1 LGHIINNFLIHLNVH
16 YVIFDV
22 FTVVNMVNIDVSED
36 DSRRDSMLLVN
47 VYESKH
53 HLSPEEQSHYLEL
66 ELV

>member
-1 LGHIINNFLIHLNVH
+1 MH

>member
-1 LGHIINNFLIHLNVH
+1 MQ

-22 FTVVNMVNIDVSED
+22 FTVVNMINIDVLED
-36 DSRRDSMLLVN
+36 DSRRDSMLLLN
-47 VYESKH
+47 AYESKR